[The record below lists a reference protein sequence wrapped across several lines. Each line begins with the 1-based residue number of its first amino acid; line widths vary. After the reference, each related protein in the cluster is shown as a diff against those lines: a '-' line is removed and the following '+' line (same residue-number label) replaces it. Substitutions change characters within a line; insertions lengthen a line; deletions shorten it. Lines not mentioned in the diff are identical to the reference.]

1 MVKIEYLTPASPE
14 ERKRYYREEWNIKQ
28 VPEYITHSIQEE
40 NLVLIMLEEALTIG
54 IKFSELLI
62 YSNVF

>member
-28 VPEYITHSIQEE
+28 VPEYIIHSIQ
-40 NLVLIMLEEALTIG
+40 
-54 IKFSELLI
+54 
-62 YSNVF
+62 